1 MEILENMQLAGAP
14 YFNAK
19 KWVSPQ
25 NFAPEVMTGEIS
37 KDIYIHDVTL
47 RDGEQTCGLNWTEDE
62 RIRIAVALD
71 EIGVQRIEVGMPVV
85 SEDIRSAIERL
96 VKMGLGA
103 EIIPFARALKGDI
116 DASAETGVRAIVVE
130 HAVNPYLCKYAYD
143 VDTEQLID
151 RIAGAIEYAR
161 SLGLKTT
168 FMGWD
173 VTRATLDYVRK
184 VYKAVVEKSHP
195 EAVVFTDSFGVA
207 SPLAIYRAI
216 KALKEDLPGVR
227 VELHIHNEFGMAMGS
242 VVAAAYAGVDGI
254 HASINGLGERT
265 GNVPTEEVVTALEL
279 LLNIHTGIKLEKLA
293 AVSRLV
299 EDISGVPVWRNK
311 PVMGKRLFMAESG
324 VVIHAK
330 QKLEAQGIKAA
341 MMPYLPEIVG
351 HEELQVVFGGSSGKA
366 SVSYFLDKLGIGC
379 TEEEAEAILEKVKA
393 LGRAK
398 RDIVSEEEL
407 KEIIDRVR
415 EASCVETGNNPEP

>member
-1 MEILENMQLAGAP
+1 MEVLENMPLEGAP
-14 YFNAK
+14 YFNEK

-25 NFAPEVMTGEIS
+25 NFEPGVMTDEIS
-37 KDIYIHDVTL
+37 KSIYIHDVTL

-85 SEDIRSAIERL
+85 SEDIRSAIKRL
-96 VKMGLGA
+96 VSMGLVA
-103 EIIPFARALKGDI
+103 EIVPFARSLKGDI
-116 DASAETGVRAIVVE
+116 DASAECGVRSIVVE

-151 RIAGAIEYAR
+151 RVAGSVEYAK

-173 VTRATLDYVRK
+173 VTRASLDYVRK
-184 VYKAVVEKSHP
+184 VYKAVVERSHP

-254 HASINGLGERT
+254 HSSINGLGERT

-279 LLNIHTGIKLEKLA
+279 LLNIKTGIKLEKLA
-293 AVSRLV
+293 SISRLV
-299 EDISGVPVWRNK
+299 EEISQVPVWRNK
-311 PVMGKRLFMAESG
+311 PVMGKRLFMVESG

-330 QKLEAQGIKAA
+330 QKLEAHGIKAA

-351 HEELQVVFGGSSGKA
+351 REALQVVLGGSSGKA
-366 SVSYFLDKLGIGC
+366 SVAYYLDNLGIEC
-379 TEEEAEAILEKVKA
+379 TDEEVEAILERVKA

-398 RDIVSEEEL
+398 RDLVSEEEF
-407 KEIIDRVR
+407 KGIVDEVKQGIRID
-415 EASCVETGNNPEP
+415 